1 MQNPC
6 MFSQISHA
14 LNLAVIAT
22 CSAVGLMGCASYA
35 GHKSGIAGTNTSSRL
50 APVAIALGP
59 VDVSPMMAP
68 GQSRWDAVVPVPSG
82 IDAPERGDVANTAS
96 TVPIAVSNHQ
106 LQSVRARSTPSEFR
120 TAGAAALATSLE
132 QLSNVYRMVNGS
144 DISFPAAE
152 TEKPSHALCSGSAII
167 VHENGGGL
175 RAATLRLSE
184 DIVIPFGT
192 VWCGEGEIA
201 QVITLADQ

>member
-68 GQSRWDAVVPVPSG
+68 
-82 IDAPERGDVANTAS
+82 VANTAS

-106 LQSVRARSTPSEFR
+106 LHSVRARSTPSEFR

-144 DISFPAAE
+144 DISLPAAE

-201 QVITLADQ
+201 QVITLADL